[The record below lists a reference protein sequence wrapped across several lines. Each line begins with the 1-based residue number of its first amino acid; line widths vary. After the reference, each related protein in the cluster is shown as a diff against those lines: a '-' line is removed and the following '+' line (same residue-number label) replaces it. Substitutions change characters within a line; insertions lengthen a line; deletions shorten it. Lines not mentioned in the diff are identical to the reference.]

1 MAIWGIITA
10 LRNSISKYETEG
22 QLSQL
27 SSRHVGCFPDSDAP
41 RKYFQA
47 EMSCRLRVG
56 ENGMTV
62 IEVKGERRRQFR
74 SKEERR
80 RIVEE
85 TLKPGASVALV
96 ARANGVNA
104 NQVFKWRTQYRKG
117 RLNVDPLTTLV
128 PVKVSDAM
136 QPVQPA
142 SGRKSIPRKSGIID
156 IDLGHARVRIEGS
169 ADPIESLRY
178 E

>member
-1 MAIWGIITA
+1 
-10 LRNSISKYETEG
+10 
-22 QLSQL
+22 
-27 SSRHVGCFPDSDAP
+27 
-41 RKYFQA
+41 
-47 EMSCRLRVG
+47 
-56 ENGMTV
+56 MTV
-62 IEVKGERRRQFR
+62 IESKNGKTREFR
-74 SKEERR
+74 SKQERR

-117 RLNVDPLTTLV
+117 RLEIDPSTALI

-136 QPVQPA
+136 QPLHAP
-142 SGRKSIPRKSGIID
+142 SRGKSSPKKSGIID

-169 ADPIESLRY
+169 ADPECVRAALEGLAR
-178 E
+178 

>member
-1 MAIWGIITA
+1 
-10 LRNSISKYETEG
+10 
-22 QLSQL
+22 
-27 SSRHVGCFPDSDAP
+27 
-41 RKYFQA
+41 
-47 EMSCRLRVG
+47 
-56 ENGMTV
+56 MTV

-136 QPVQPA
+136 PRSSLLQAANLSQENPA
-142 SGRKSIPRKSGIID
+142 LSILIS
-156 IDLGHARVRIEGS
+156 GHARVRIEGS